1 VTTPADPRLGTRL
14 AGYRIQALLGRG
26 GMGVVYLAE
35 QLGPRRPVA
44 LKLLSPQAA
53 ASEAFRERFLR
64 ESELAAA
71 IDHPNVLPVYDA
83 GETDGMLWTAMR
95 YVDGIDLAGLLERE
109 GPLAAEQALALC
121 GQVAGALDAAHA
133 RGLVHRDVKPANV
146 LLAMED
152 GAVTHAY
159 LADFGLTRR
168 IGGARRLTVSGQVL
182 GTIDYTAPEQV
193 EGGPVTGLVDQYSLG
208 CVLYE
213 CLTGVVPFRRDTEL
227 AVLWAHV
234 HDPPPRIGDHRPDLP
249 AALDAAIGRS
259 LAKAPGDRYPSCQA
273 LIATVQAALAGA
285 APASLRHRVG
295 RGVARGHRGHGW
307 PGLAGLARLPVAA
320 ATAMVLLTVVL
331 AVAALLPREGRAPVR
346 PTAAAVPPG
355 ANQAVRI
362 DTATYQ
368 AVAAVA
374 VGTDPAA
381 VVGGGG
387 LVWVAN
393 RRGASV
399 TVIDPATNQV
409 QQTIPASGSGPV
421 GRGGPGLAFAS
432 GSLWVAAQRQVVR
445 VEPDGDPPPAIIPV
459 DASPSAIAAA
469 PPTDDTV
476 WVAARTLSG
485 GGLLACIDAGSNR
498 VVQTVRLRH
507 APTSLAIAP
516 DGRSIWVASARD
528 KAILR
533 VDTRA
538 DGAVRRID
546 LPHAPDQAAFG
557 DGAVWVT
564 SSRGDSVLRIDPVTY
579 KVKTIRVGDG
589 PRGIAFGADQVWVAN
604 GQDGSVS
611 TIDPQ
616 TNDVLTLHLGFR
628 PVAVAV
634 DQRAVWVAL
643 AV

>member
-14 AGYRIQALLGRG
+14 AGYRIEALLGRG

-44 LKLLSPQAA
+44 LKLLSPQVA

-83 GETDGMLWTAMR
+83 GETDGVLWIAMR
-95 YVDGIDLAGLLERE
+95 YVDGIDLAGLLEQK

-133 RGLVHRDVKPANV
+133 RGLVHRDVNPANV

-182 GTIDYTAPEQV
+182 GTIDYIAPEQV

-234 HDPPPRIGDHRPDLP
+234 HDPPPRIGEHRPDLP

-259 LAKAPGDRYPSCQA
+259 LAKVPGDRYPSCQA
-273 LIATVQAALAGA
+273 LIASVQAALAGA
-285 APASLRHRVG
+285 APAASLRQRVG
-295 RGVARGHRGHGW
+295 HGAVRGHRGHGW
-307 PGLAGLARLPVAA
+307 AGLAGLARRPVVV
-320 ATAMVLLTVVL
+320 ATAVVLLTMVL
-331 AVAALLPREGRAPVR
+331 AVAVLLPREGRAPA
-346 PTAAAVPPG
+346 PPAAAAVLPR

-387 LVWVAN
+387 LIWVAN

-409 QQTIPASGSGPV
+409 RQSIPASEAGPV
-421 GRGGPGLAFAS
+421 GRSGPGLAFAR

-445 VEPDGDPPPAIIPV
+445 IEPDGDPTAIIPV
-459 DASPSAIAAA
+459 DASPSAIAAG
-469 PPTDDTV
+469 PPNANTV

-485 GGLLACIDAGSNR
+485 GGLLACINAGSNR
-498 VVQTVRLRH
+498 VIQTVPLRH

-538 DGAVRRID
+538 DGAVRRIE

-564 SSRGDSVLRIDPVTY
+564 SSRGDSVLRIDPVTS

-604 GQDGSVS
+604 GQDGTVS